1 MSQLDRAGRVVDA
14 EGQPAGEALVSVVWS
29 TVAYPE
35 MARVTE
41 PDGTFTLGLPPGRF
55 RLRAHTADGRSGEIE
70 TAGES
75 DEELVI
81 QVR

>member
-1 MSQLDRAGRVVDA
+1 VSNPDRAGRVVGAD
-14 EGQPAGEALVSVVWS
+14 GRPAGEALVSVVWS
-29 TVAYPE
+29 TVAFPE
-35 MARVTE
+35 AALATE
-41 PDGTFTLGLPPGRF
+41 ADGTFALGLPPGRF
-55 RLRAHTADGRSGEIE
+55 RLQAHTADGRSGELE